1 MPDERP
7 DPVFDLFN
15 EIGIINQLS
24 RAFFEAR
31 LPKGMLLPHFSVL
44 NHLTRVGDGRTPIEI
59 ARAFQVPKNSM
70 THTLGG
76 LETRGLIETRP
87 HPKDGRSKTVWLT
100 EAGRE
105 FRAEAMARVTRD
117 MTPILPAMEADAIGT
132 ALELLRELRVT
143 LDKARD

>member
-44 NHLTRVGDGRTPIEI
+44 NHLTRVGEGRTPIEI

-76 LETRGLIETRP
+76 LEARGLIETRP

-117 MTPILPAMEADAIGT
+117 MTPILPAMEADALGA

-143 LDKARD
+143 LDQARD